1 MISRQWRGLARTDHS
16 DVYVEHLKA
25 ETFPALRK
33 LAGFKG
39 ASILRRHVENGVEFL
54 IVTEWDSVD
63 SIRAFAGADAE
74 RAVVPPTVQAMMIE
88 YDRVVR
94 HYEVVEQQ

>member
-1 MISRQWRGLARTDHS
+1 
-16 DVYVEHLKA
+16 V
-25 ETFPALRK
+25 
-33 LAGFKG
+33 
-39 ASILRRHVENGVEFL
+39 

-74 RAVVPPTVQAMMIE
+74 RAVVPPNVQAMMIE
-88 YDRVVR
+88 YDRMVR